1 MLVLFLRLEDNNY
14 SFFFIPFA
22 WESDGIVKIMQWFM
36 QGSLI
41 GDNVAEVESSWPIAI
56 LCKPIFIIV
65 LFTEPAANDLTFF
78 N

>member
-1 MLVLFLRLEDNNY
+1 
-14 SFFFIPFA
+14 
-22 WESDGIVKIMQWFM
+22 MQWFL

-56 LCKPIFIIV
+56 LCEHIFIIV

-78 N
+78 NWIVDIPPNPMSGKKQPTSNVFYAGSVS

>member
-1 MLVLFLRLEDNNY
+1 
-14 SFFFIPFA
+14 
-22 WESDGIVKIMQWFM
+22 M

-56 LCKPIFIIV
+56 LCEPIFIIV

-78 N
+78 NGIIDIPPNPISGRKKQPTSNVLYAGSIS

>member
-1 MLVLFLRLEDNNY
+1 MRVGR
-14 SFFFIPFA
+14 
-22 WESDGIVKIMQWFM
+22 IVKIMQWFM

-56 LCKPIFIIV
+56 LCEPIFIIV